1 MIKKEICW
9 NITARCNQACK
20 YCHRFLNINDLTTEE
35 QTIILENLKNSG
47 VTSITWT
54 GGEALLVKNIEKLL
68 EKSYGY
74 GIKNKIITNG
84 KLLTHDKI
92 DRIYKY
98 VDSITL
104 SIDSVDSDINDNL
117 GRGRNHYDEIKDI
130 LDYISYK
137 NYNVKIRINSVICK
151 NNADTF
157 YEMVEFLNN
166 YKIYSWRIFK
176 FMPLRELAKKNKDL
190 FDIGMDKYESIIKYI
205 KSNSKI
211 EQIDTRIEKDMEKK
225 YILILANGDIVITEN
240 GEDKVVGNALNDSV
254 KKYLDGVD

>member
-117 GRGRNHYDEIKDI
+117 GRGRKHYDEIKDI
-130 LDYISYK
+130 FCLLYTSEA
-137 NYNVKIRINSVICK
+137 
-151 NNADTF
+151 AD
-157 YEMVEFLNN
+157 E
-166 YKIYSWRIFK
+166 
-176 FMPLRELAKKNKDL
+176 
-190 FDIGMDKYESIIKYI
+190 
-205 KSNSKI
+205 
-211 EQIDTRIEKDMEKK
+211 
-225 YILILANGDIVITEN
+225 
-240 GEDKVVGNALNDSV
+240 
-254 KKYLDGVD
+254 